1 MLAGFDIGLPQ
12 NSLGWE
18 ALEWKALGI
27 NILGG
32 LLIAYQ
38 HRTKGWLQIGF

>member
-12 NSLGWE
+12 NSLAWE

-27 NILGG
+27 NIVGD
-32 LLIAYQ
+32 Y
-38 HRTKGWLQIGF
+38 